1 MENWSL
7 TGVYSR
13 IFFNADA
20 EELNPNRFSVA
31 LAFQKNKLRMR
42 LSGGYLFGGSTSF
55 YTSAGASYEIQIVGS
70 DQWDVNISPQL
81 SFLMSEQTVSEQ
93 ISSGLF
99 NTQTLERDV
108 FDLINTQLSFPLEL
122 DTGNWDFQLSYNI
135 NFPKA
140 LASEHD
146 LSTSGFIS
154 FSVGYFSSL

>member
-1 MENWSL
+1 
-7 TGVYSR
+7 
-13 IFFNADA
+13 
-20 EELNPNRFSVA
+20 
-31 LAFQKNKLRMR
+31 
-42 LSGGYLFGGSTSF
+42 
-55 YTSAGASYEIQIVGS
+55 
-70 DQWDVNISPQL
+70 
-81 SFLMSEQTVSEQ
+81 MSEQTTSEQ
-93 ISSGLF
+93 IAYGFL

-108 FDLINTQLSFPLEL
+108 FDLINTQISIPIEL